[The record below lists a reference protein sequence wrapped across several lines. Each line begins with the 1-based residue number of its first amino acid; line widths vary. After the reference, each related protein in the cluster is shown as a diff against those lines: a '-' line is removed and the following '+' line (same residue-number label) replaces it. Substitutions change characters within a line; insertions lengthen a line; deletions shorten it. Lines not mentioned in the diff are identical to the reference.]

1 MLRTLYIN
9 LKIVPADI
17 QGFKNFLTLERSL
30 SPNSVAAYLN
40 DVSKLFNYLEA
51 DGKHVDARKIDYKI
65 LSAFVKEINLLGIN
79 ASTQAR
85 MISGIKAYF
94 HFLLLEE
101 HIVADPSTLLQ
112 APKLARKLPDTL
124 HLHEINTLFDAID
137 LSRPDGMR
145 YKAMLEL
152 LYGCGLRVSELVF
165 LKISDIFKEIECIKV
180 TGKGNKERLIPI
192 GDSALK
198 FMQLYI
204 SDSRVHIKPAKGH
217 ADYIFLNRFGK
228 RLSRISVFTFIKTLA
243 IKAGIEKEISPHTF
257 RHSFATHLIEGGAD
271 LKAVQEMLGHA
282 SITTTEIY
290 THLDREYLRSIVMQH
305 HPRN

>member
-1 MLRTLYIN
+1 MLRTLYLN
-9 LKIVPADI
+9 LKNVAVDI

-30 SPNSVAAYLN
+30 SANSVAAYLN
-40 DVSKLFNYLEA
+40 DVSKLFCFLEPE
-51 DGKHVDARKIDYKI
+51 GQQVDIQKIDYKI
-65 LSAFVKEINLLGIN
+65 LSAFVKEVNILGVH

-94 HFLLLEE
+94 HFLLIEE
-101 HIVADPSTLLQ
+101 RIASDPSALLQ
-112 APKLARKLPDTL
+112 APKMARKLPDTL
-124 HLHEINTLFDAID
+124 HLHEINTLFDSID

-152 LYGCGLRVSELVF
+152 LYGCGLRVSELVE
-165 LKISDIFKEIECIKV
+165 LKLSDVFEEIECIKV
-180 TGKGNKERLIPI
+180 TGKGNKQRLIPM
-192 GDSALK
+192 GSTALK
-198 FMQLYI
+198 YMRLYI
-204 SDSRVHIKPAKGH
+204 NNSRIHIKPAKGH
-217 ADYIFLNRFGK
+217 TDYIFLNKFGK
-228 RLSRISVFTFIKTLA
+228 RLSRISVFTFIKALA
-243 IKAGIEKEISPHTF
+243 VKAGINKEISPHTF